1 MTRALP
7 LTQREAQTLLKAAE
21 AEGGVIEVKVGEK
34 VFRLIPATL
43 AQKDRAIDREQDI
56 EL

>member
-21 AEGGVIEVKVGEK
+21 AEGGVIEIKVGEK
-34 VFRLIPATL
+34 VIRLIPATL
-43 AQKDRAIDREQDI
+43 AQKERAIDDAEVIR
-56 EL
+56 L

>member
-43 AQKDRAIDREQDI
+43 AQKERAIDEPEVIR
-56 EL
+56 L

>member
-43 AQKDRAIDREQDI
+43 AQKERVIDDAEDI
-56 EL
+56 RL